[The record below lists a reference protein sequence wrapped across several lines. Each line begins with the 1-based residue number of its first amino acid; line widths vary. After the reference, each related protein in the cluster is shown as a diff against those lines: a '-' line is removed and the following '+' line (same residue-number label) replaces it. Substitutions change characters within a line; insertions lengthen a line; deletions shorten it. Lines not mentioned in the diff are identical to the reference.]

1 LGNNCNNIEKNSKF
15 YLRQDVNKT
24 TNAQQQLHE
33 IWVLGK
39 L

>member
-1 LGNNCNNIEKNSKF
+1 MKKITMRQKSGGKFGNKKN
-15 YLRQDVNKT
+15 
-24 TNAQQQLHE
+24 NAQQQLHE

>member
-1 LGNNCNNIEKNSKF
+1 MDLQMAIYILKNK
-15 YLRQDVNKT
+15 NT
-24 TNAQQQLHE
+24 IAQQLHE